1 MSSLESAVT
10 ILGCFSPDTPELG
23 VTDVAR
29 RLSIPKST
37 VSRLMKVMA
46 TRALIE
52 QDRKTRRYRVGPLPF
67 RLGQLYQSRG
77 EALDRTQTEAVA
89 LAGR

>member
-1 MSSLESAVT
+1 
-10 ILGCFSPDTPELG
+10 
-23 VTDVAR
+23 
-29 RLSIPKST
+29 

-46 TRALIE
+46 TRSLIE
-52 QDRKTRRYRVGPLPF
+52 KDRKTRRYRVGPLPF